1 MFLIFHVKLK
11 LNKFKFRN
19 IIFFII
25 TPFIEELLRRTKK
38 FEFLNLLFSYLCT
51 KSKLEELRG
60 HKVVA
65 AMWHRFD
72 LVYSP
77 VDGYVLKMPAHENN
91 KEAF

>member
-51 KSKLEELRG
+51 KSK
-60 HKVVA
+60 VVA

-72 LVYSP
+72 LFYSP
-77 VDGYVLKMPAHENN
+77 VDGYVLKMPAHKNN